1 MLLIFCPCWFM
12 LFSWSCQSQI
22 LDLLVIK
29 ATLDKTNFCII
40 GQIIYI
46 IYISIKHQ
54 QEQSKMY

>member
-1 MLLIFCPCWFM
+1 M